1 MTQVVSPSA
10 TNSITSGQIGKIQE
24 LLGAA
29 LRKSGLQSEPT
40 QSVIEQQGDALVAEM
55 VATVRKRVE
64 AVSSMIVRHVKVNRN
79 RTPQQVLDATGRK
92 QYTDSKV
99 VKAMPKG
106 EGDETD
112 VHFFKLGRYVSDADL
127 EKEYE
132 LRGLKPADPY
142 SLAAVNEADPA
153 FADEYPNGTHWK
165 DASGNWCYAVFNQWS
180 GGERG
185 VSVSRDVGNDWDDY
199 WWFAGLRK

>member
-10 TNSITSGQIGKIQE
+10 TNSITPGQIGKIQE

-40 QSVIEQQGDALVAEM
+40 QLVIEQQGDALVAEM

-64 AVSSMIVRHVKVNRN
+64 AVSSMIVRHAKANRN

-165 DASGNWCYAVFNQWS
+165 DASGNWCYAAFDQWYD
-180 GGERG
+180 GERL
-185 VSVSRDVGNDWDDY
+185 VDVSRLDDDWNDF